1 MVQALP
7 LFEIRMTIFIY
18 VALRQSPCA
27 TPREFYYLYSMPAQA
42 LVYNIT
48 CVSVFLLSFIALL
61 NPLRV
66 NVIANRWFGVF
77 LFSLGCM
84 FLDAVV
90 SAAKAAD
97 SNPRLIA
104 FSEITRFAIAPA
116 LYLSVFHFTLPEKVF
131 KKKEWL
137 HFLPFFF
144 FLLFA
149 GPVLFVPDA
158 APVKALRLP
167 GFIAAVLPVLIF
179 LAPKI
184 QVLVYWLLSYR
195 KLIRHQRNIRLIN
208 SSTAEINLNWLR
220 YLLLGIA
227 FMILIWFNGL
237 FFKIRV
243 IEHYA
248 SLACLG
254 GVLFI
259 CYFLLA
265 QKEVYPFDKGELADI
280 DSVIAGSGVR
290 AVKPR
295 FADARLEELK
305 TQLVQLMERER
316 PHLDNEL
323 SLPQLA
329 GEMRISSHDLSW
341 LLNEGFGKNFFQ
353 FINSYRI
360 EEAKGLML
368 SDKHRHLNLL
378 GIAYAAGFN
387 SKTTFNTTF
396 KKETGLSPSQFIQ
409 RTKTRTESGISYQR

>member
-1 MVQALP
+1 MQ
-7 LFEIRMTIFIY
+7 
-18 VALRQSPCA
+18 
-27 TPREFYYLYSMPAQA
+27 MPGQA
-42 LVYNIT
+42 LVYNIV
-48 CVSVFLLSFIALL
+48 CISVFLLAFIALV

-84 FLDAVV
+84 LLDAVV

-97 SNPRLIA
+97 SYPRLIA
-104 FSEITRFAIAPA
+104 FSEMTRFAIAPS
-116 LYLSVFHFTLPEKVF
+116 LYLSVLHFTLPEKVF
-131 KKKEWL
+131 KKQEWL
-137 HFLPFFF
+137 HFIPFFL

-149 GPVLFVPDA
+149 GPVLF
-158 APVKALRLP
+158 APGVAPFRGLRLP
-167 GFIAAVLPVLIF
+167 GFIMVVLPASIF

-184 QVLVYWLLSYR
+184 QVLVYWILSYR
-195 KLIRHQRNIRLIN
+195 KLIQHQRNIRLIN

-237 FFKIRV
+237 FFKIQL

-248 SLACLG
+248 PLACLG

-265 QKEVYPFDKGELADI
+265 QREVYPFEKAELADI
-280 DSVIAGSGVR
+280 DLVIAESD
-290 AVKPR
+290 VKPAKPR
-295 FADARLEELK
+295 LPDIQLEELK
-305 TQLVQLMERER
+305 AQLLQLMDQER
-316 PHLDNEL
+316 PYLDNEL
-323 SLPQLA
+323 SLPQLSV
-329 GEMRISSHDLSW
+329 EMSISSHDLSW

-353 FINSYRI
+353 FINGYRV
-360 EEAKGLML
+360 EEAKSLIL
-368 SDKHRHLNLL
+368 SEKHRHLNLL

-396 KKETGLSPSQFIQ
+396 KKETGMSPSEFVRLGKKQD
-409 RTKTRTESGISYQR
+409 GMDVSYR